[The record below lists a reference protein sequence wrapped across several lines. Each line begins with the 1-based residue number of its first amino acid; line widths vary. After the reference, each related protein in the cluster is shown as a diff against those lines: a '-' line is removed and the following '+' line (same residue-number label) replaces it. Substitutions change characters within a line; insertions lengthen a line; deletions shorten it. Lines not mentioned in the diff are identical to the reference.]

1 MYTEQLI
8 ATQRDWAER
17 GLMSA
22 RRLLPLMTPVSTH
35 PDWNAEERRTVGYL
49 ASATARASESALLL
63 CAYGQLWDAEVVTRS
78 ALEGSL
84 KFAYLLQA
92 SGSFADRHREYAED
106 LFAIALLK
114 DHLKAQDLL
123 ATARDPGDA
132 EWRPIRDRL
141 LSDRDVQDVRE
152 RFNRVRRRELETRWG
167 FTGLVSELSGSGDIL
182 FRDIGATAHAY
193 SMASH
198 IHHAD
203 MVGASIPLDRDRRS
217 AARREQ
223 IHLAHEVRLIC
234 DILAF
239 LYLRLAVGYRFIGAD
254 TAPLAEAE
262 AAVKTAGEWRDDA
275 YRAWMDAEYEGK

>member
-35 PDWNAEERRTVGYL
+35 PDWNAEDRRAVGYL

-92 SGSFADRHREYAED
+92 SGSFDDRHREYAEA

-114 DHLKAQDLL
+114 DHLKAQGLL

-262 AAVKTAGEWRDDA
+262 AAVKTAREWRDEA
-275 YRAWMDAEYEGK
+275 YRAWMDA